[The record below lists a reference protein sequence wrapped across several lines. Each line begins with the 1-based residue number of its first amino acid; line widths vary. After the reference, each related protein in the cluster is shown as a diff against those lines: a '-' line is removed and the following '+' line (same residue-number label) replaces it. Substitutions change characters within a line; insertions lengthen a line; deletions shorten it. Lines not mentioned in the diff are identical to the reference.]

1 MTKNHYK
8 TPDSEIGNSPLIR
21 EKNETRLNLLSV
33 GQKMMIYGIII
44 EFSSLALINFL
55 PYLVG
60 VVIAVGLMIT
70 LAGIILVYYILE
82 FHVAAKILYLLLLF
96 VPLINLLVIL
106 SLNSRATKMLKE
118 AGYTIGFFGAKP
130 PK

>member
-33 GQKMMIYGIII
+33 GQKMMIYGILI
-44 EFSSLALINFL
+44 ELSSLALINFL
-55 PYLVG
+55 PYLIG
-60 VVIAVGLMIT
+60 VIFAIALMVSIAGL
-70 LAGIILVYYILE
+70 ILVFYILE
-82 FHVAAKILYLLLLF
+82 FHVAFKILYVFLLF
-96 VPLINLLVIL
+96 IPIVNLLVIL
-106 SLNSRATKMLKE
+106 LINSKANKMLKE